1 MTTLENFFGATTNW
15 GVGVGHDKTKEGVPS

>member
-1 MTTLENFFGATTNW
+1 MTTLEIFFGAATNW